1 MVESIEDDQV
11 KKEKKWKGRPHS
23 MTRMGSQTKSKATQV
38 EFDIGRSPVDT
49 EETAT
54 QYEDMTSGSEGEY
67 REKVEICGDT
77 SEKVEIC
84 GDHREKVEKFEICG
98 DHKGKVEI
106 SRVLLSGTCCNSN
119 ITNFVSNRLEKLG
132 VTEEVWDLFQLVLDD
147 VNSSINESKK

>member
-84 GDHREKVEKFEICG
+84 GDHREKVEN
-98 DHKGKVEI
+98 V
-106 SRVLLSGTCCNSN
+106 
-119 ITNFVSNRLEKLG
+119 
-132 VTEEVWDLFQLVLDD
+132 
-147 VNSSINESKK
+147 

>member
-84 GDHREKVEKFEICG
+84 GDHREKWK
-98 DHKGKVEI
+98 KLKSVEI
-106 SRVLLSGTCCNSN
+106 IREKWKSAEFCCPGHVVTATSRT
-119 ITNFVSNRLEKLG
+119 
-132 VTEEVWDLFQLVLDD
+132 
-147 VNSSINESKK
+147 SSPTDWRSWG

>member
-1 MVESIEDDQV
+1 M
-11 KKEKKWKGRPHS
+11 
-23 MTRMGSQTKSKATQV
+23 
-38 EFDIGRSPVDT
+38 
-49 EETAT
+49 
-54 QYEDMTSGSEGEY
+54 
-67 REKVEICGDT
+67 EICGDT

-84 GDHREKVEKFEICG
+84 GDHREKVEKVEICG